1 MENKITTKLKE
12 NCSVTTTVG
21 MEKSNTNRYS
31 TIQPTIEPIPKT
43 EEESKEEK
51 TNMGMDALVTVVGIY
66 AEQQE
71 KMRRVGKAM
80 TSFVDLLPPL
90 GIFSAGFSMIPIL
103 IV

>member
-1 MENKITTKLKE
+1 VE
-12 NCSVTTTVG
+12 
-21 MEKSNTNRYS
+21 NTNRLL
-31 TIQPTIEPIPKT
+31 ERGC
-43 EEESKEEK
+43 
-51 TNMGMDALVTVVGIY
+51 NLLTVVGIY